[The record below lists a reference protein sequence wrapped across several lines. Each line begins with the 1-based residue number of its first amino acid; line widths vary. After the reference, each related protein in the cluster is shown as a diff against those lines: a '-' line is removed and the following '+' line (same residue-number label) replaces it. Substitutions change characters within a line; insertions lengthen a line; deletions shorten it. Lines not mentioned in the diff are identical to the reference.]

1 MRLYITMK
9 EMAAEK
15 GYPII
20 ALCNIAHVAKSAYYK
35 WLRHPKSEHELENE
49 GIAKKIEGIH
59 TERPELGHRRVRD
72 VLAREHDINVS
83 DKRIL
88 HLMRTLGIQST
99 IKFRNQGCTKP
110 ASAPEY
116 VAENIPS
123 AEIFMLAYLTRSG

>member
-72 VLAREHDINVS
+72 VLAREQIVR
-83 DKRIL
+83 KIL
-88 HLMRTLGIQST
+88 CKPPLSGK
-99 IKFRNQGCTKP
+99 IKMTMEVILWQEKKK
-110 ASAPEY
+110 AS
-116 VAENIPS
+116 
-123 AEIFMLAYLTRSG
+123 